1 MLGKWIRKRKENKV
15 AEQLRQEAETRAV
28 LLDGLRKSVDT
39 KVFHTELNS
48 VPGIRRR
55 PAVPTTI
62 SYDHYKTIERL
73 GGSEDY
79 LAKLKPIVRDWPEEN
94 KNPGISWS

>member
-1 MLGKWIRKRKENKV
+1 MFGKWIRKRKENKV

-48 VPGIRRR
+48 KPGIRRR

-62 SYDHYKTIERL
+62 SYEHYKTLERL
-73 GGSEDY
+73 GASEGY
-79 LAKLKPIVRDWPEEN
+79 LVRLKPVVRDWPDEN
-94 KNPGISWS
+94 NSGISWS